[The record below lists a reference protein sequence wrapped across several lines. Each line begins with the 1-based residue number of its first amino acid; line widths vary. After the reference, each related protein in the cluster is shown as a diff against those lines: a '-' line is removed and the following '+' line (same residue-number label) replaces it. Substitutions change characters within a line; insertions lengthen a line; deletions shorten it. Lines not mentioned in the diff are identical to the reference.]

1 MIGRVYYSV
10 REGDYVVDLDD
21 NNGWAFATAAE
32 AERFAEVFRA
42 AVRYHAEVE
51 REECARLCEYAAATD
66 RAIASGWRDESTPSS
81 DRLLAV
87 ARLIRARGTQE
98 PPQRP
103 EAPRDGATPAPDA
116 PSPAG
121 CLPVAATKGGAAASE
136 ADALREALRFLCRAD
151 VGPCEFCGATATKRS
166 PDGRWWSDVCAP
178 PDAVDHE
185 HAATLRPLLP
195 TRGGER

>member
-1 MIGRVYYSV
+1 MIGRVSYAV
-10 REGDYVVDLDD
+10 REGEYVVDLDGD
-21 NNGWAFATAAE
+21 NGWTFASAEE
-32 AERFAEVFRA
+32 AEHFAEVFCA

-103 EAPRDGATPAPDA
+103 EAARDVATPAPDA
-116 PSPAG
+116 PPPAG
-121 CLPVAATKGGAAASE
+121 GLPVAATKRCPACNGRGVRRYVREVEDGCAA
-136 ADALREALRFLCRAD
+136 
-151 VGPCEFCGATATKRS
+151 CGLL
-166 PDGRWWSDVCAP
+166 GRV
-178 PDAVDHE
+178 
-185 HAATLRPLLP
+185 AAE
-195 TRGGER
+195 GGE